1 MAVFNGNSP
10 VSRGFS
16 ETNYYPSFPKRS
28 AKITYYFSDKNTE
41 AQEIPD

>member
-1 MAVFNGNSP
+1 VAIFNGISP

-16 ETNYYPSFPKRS
+16 ETNFSPSFPKRS